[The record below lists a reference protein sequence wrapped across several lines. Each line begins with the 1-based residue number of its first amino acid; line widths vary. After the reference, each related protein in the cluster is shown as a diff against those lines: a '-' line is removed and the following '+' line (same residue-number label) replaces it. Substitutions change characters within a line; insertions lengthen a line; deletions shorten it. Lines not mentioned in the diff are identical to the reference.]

1 MDQIIEIK
9 NKDRVN
15 EEIIQVQYNIINFEE
30 TQRKI

>member
-1 MDQIIEIK
+1 MNQIIEII

-15 EEIIQVQYNIINFEE
+15 EDAAQVQYNIINFEE